1 MADNII
7 GPFKVYGFRGK
18 QANEKGLAA
27 FELFVARGDDHPRQ
41 TLQLA
46 VPVNIA
52 KGLGAALS
60 EVKAGAHIGK
70 PQGRPH

>member
-18 QANEKGLAA
+18 QGDEGFAI

-41 TLQLA
+41 ILRLA
-46 VPVNIA
+46 IPVNIA
-52 KGLGAALS
+52 NGLGAALS
-60 EVKAGAHIGK
+60 EVKAGADIGK
-70 PQGRPH
+70 PLGRPH